1 MQLIPCL
8 QAMWETSLLQKDPVG
23 ADRVLKMQVLF
34 LVLSPFDNE
43 QSDAMHIL
51 DQEKGCISSAEA
63 LIDEPVL
70 KQNAHPCTATK
81 RPSLRAALLRLA
93 KLPLF
98 KQLLKLF
105 ITKEL
110 FHFSDLKPSLQAEL
124 VAMGEFSEKELTLVL
139 DTLHNRVS
147 QHNILVRP
155 RLKRTSHIGH
165 LPPIFFDRMRHV

>member
-1 MQLIPCL
+1 M
-8 QAMWETSLLQKDPVG
+8 
-23 ADRVLKMQVLF
+23 
-34 LVLSPFDNE
+34 
-43 QSDAMHIL
+43 
-51 DQEKGCISSAEA
+51 
-63 LIDEPVL
+63 
-70 KQNAHPCTATK
+70 
-81 RPSLRAALLRLA
+81 AALLRLA

-147 QHNILVRP
+147 QHNILVCP
-155 RLKRTSHIGH
+155 RLKRTSHIGY
-165 LPPIFFDRMRHV
+165 LPPIF